1 MKYKGFLFICKVFLC
16 NFANEIWNKD
26 TKKIFITQYLKRVK
40 STKKQ
45 KENEKDNWKFNAG

>member
-1 MKYKGFLFICKVFLC
+1 MIYKGFLFMYKVFLC

-40 STKKQ
+40 SIKKQ
-45 KENEKDNWKFNAG
+45 KEND